1 LQATPSEGVVPK
13 TVAILLISQTAL
25 GAIALFVLVDGPEW
39 VRSHIRATALWT
51 VLVGGVGGLTLTIP
65 WVLTE
70 WAITAWGFVG
80 LTGAACLCPV
90 FVVGRDFWK
99 RHSHRI
105 RPRYLSDGA
114 EDEWLLFDGQ
124 VERGPF
130 STAELI
136 ERFSNGEITASDH
149 VWKPGMDSWRPAYAA
164 GLQRLAVQA
173 ETVPLS
179 DARNHPRGL
188 GNGCPTSRGV
198 VPPWMARS
206 WTRHHPERTRSV
218 GT

>member
-1 LQATPSEGVVPK
+1 VPK
-13 TVAILLISQTAL
+13 SAAILLVLQTAL
-25 GAIALFVLVDGPEW
+25 AAIALFVLVDGPDW
-39 VRSHIRATALWT
+39 VRSHVRRIALWV
-51 VLVGGVGGLTLTIP
+51 VLIGGIVGLAFTTP
-65 WVLTE
+65 WALTE
-70 WAITAWGFVG
+70 VAVTTWGLVG
-80 LTGAACLCPV
+80 LTGAASLCA
-90 FVVGRDFWK
+90 GSIIGHDFWEW
-99 RHSHRI
+99 HSHCI
-105 RPRYLSDGA
+105 RPRYLSDAA

-164 GLQRLAVQA
+164 GLHRLAAQA
-173 ETVPLS
+173 KAVPLN
-179 DARNHPRGL
+179 DARNHPGL
-188 GNGCPTSRGV
+188 GNCCPPSRGV

-206 WTRHHPERTRSV
+206 WTRHNPDRTRSV

>member
-1 LQATPSEGVVPK
+1 VPQA
-13 TVAILLISQTAL
+13 VAILLVLQTAL
-25 GAIALFVLVDGPEW
+25 AAIALFVLVDGPEW
-39 VRSHIRATALWT
+39 VRDHIRLIALWT
-51 VLVGGVGGLTLTIP
+51 VLIGGIVGLALTIP
-65 WVLTE
+65 WALTE
-70 WAITAWGFVG
+70 WAVTAWSFVG
-80 LTGAACLCPV
+80 LTGAACMCPV

-99 RHSHRI
+99 RAI
-105 RPRYLSDGA
+105 RPHFLRDRI

-136 ERFSNGEITASDH
+136 ERFSNGEITPSDH
-149 VWKPGMDSWRPAYAA
+149 VWKPGMDSWRSVYAT

-173 ETVPLS
+173 EVVPLS
-179 DARNHPRGL
+179 DARNHPRGF
-188 GNGCPTSRGV
+188 GNCCPPSRGV
-198 VPPWMARS
+198 VPPWMAQS